1 MYKIQKLRWFFIVC
15 LHILRIHVRSREN
28 RSYGDFNTCF
38 DPHAPSWSSVQLTV
52 KLHSLIQVPTH
63 WTEALHFLDCV
74 SSTVYRSPYFTNDFE
89 HRRTFL
95 YCYMCAP
102 FWHLFTFAHRFFLLP
117 SLFYRTFPLSHL
129 YAHFF
134 HRPQLY
140 SSSRL
145 MRRNYLFVCF
155 NFLSVSILPQRQA
168 SFTLCT
174 SLPLSHPSVVVIM
187 SIFSTLEWCP
197 PSVIYNKIS
206 VFLSIDVQS
215 TMVRC

>member
-1 MYKIQKLRWFFIVC
+1 MF
-15 LHILRIHVRSREN
+15 
-28 RSYGDFNTCF
+28 
-38 DPHAPSWSSVQLTV
+38 
-52 KLHSLIQVPTH
+52 QVPTH
-63 WTEALHFLDCV
+63 LTEALRFLDCLFNCLSFSIFYKRFWTPTDV
-74 SSTVYRSPYFTNDFE
+74 FILLHVCS
-89 HRRTFL
+89 FL
-95 YCYMCAP
+95 TPFHICA
-102 FWHLFTFAHRFFLLP
+102 
-117 SLFYRTFPLSHL
+117 SLFSPSFPFLYRTFPLSHL
-129 YAHFF
+129 YVHFF

-145 MRRNYLFVCF
+145 IKHNYLFVCF

-215 TMVRC
+215 TMVRCQYLLSSVLSLQLQLKIGRAPSMSRRHNRCIL